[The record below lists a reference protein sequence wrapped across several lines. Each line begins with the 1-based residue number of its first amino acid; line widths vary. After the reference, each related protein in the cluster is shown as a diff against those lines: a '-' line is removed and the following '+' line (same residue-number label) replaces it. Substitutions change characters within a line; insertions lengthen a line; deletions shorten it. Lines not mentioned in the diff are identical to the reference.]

1 MAHTKDYILNECKKA
16 MANPSTFYQQ
26 PFVNYR
32 GRTTDTGELYNE
44 VVAEYV
50 CNHIDEF
57 IDGIKRITR
66 EETYKTESHTGE
78 HIPSDDRLE
87 EKIAVKIFNQ
97 GKKEALDF
105 VGKMIDYQTPLKNKI
120 DKDNE
125 GVGKIDLLSY
135 NEKNN
140 TLYILELK
148 KPDSKETMLRCVLE
162 GYTYMKTAD
171 IQKLFS
177 NFGRPANTKV
187 VACPFVFWGGYQ
199 NYEMNEERPWLK
211 KVMNLLNS
219 KPYYI
224 KEENGKYFVTD
235 KGKIMGK
242 YNSSERRI
250 KPLMNAIEDDPQNFE
265 KFLSVIR
272 ITGLGVPKEY
282 AYADDQSG
290 KKEKA
295 LKPTKNH
302 LLGLVKYLFG
312 KQADNYSVIGKDRV
326 DLLNGLEAAKKSAIS
341 EIEKNYENLPA
352 KAWYI
357 FEGHTYPDLY
367 IEGDDY
373 IIICEGKWTES
384 HITTETT
391 YLKTAKGEYR
401 NQMVRH
407 IQGALNSAGNKK
419 VYAFYIVDE
428 NCGYTKD
435 LEKDSFAE
443 QVEKETIS
451 LSYSEKM
458 DVISSYCG
466 YTTWQKLA
474 AVIDVKFLT
483 KDEID
488 KLS

>member
-1 MAHTKDYILNECKKA
+1 MAHTKDYILNECKNA

-97 GKKEALDF
+97 GKKENLDF
-105 VGKMIDYQTPLKNKI
+105 VGKMIDYQTPLKNKR
-120 DKDNE
+120 DEDNK
-125 GVGKIDLLSY
+125 GVGKIDLLAY
-135 NEKNN
+135 DGT

-148 KPDSKETMLRCVLE
+148 EPDSDETMLRCVFE
-162 GYTYMKTAD
+162 GFTYLKTLDAE
-171 IQKLFS
+171 KLLVDFKLPLS
-177 NFGRPANTKV
+177 TRV
-187 VACPFVFWGGYQ
+187 VSCPFVFWGRCQ
-199 NYEMNEERPWLK
+199 NDEMNEDRPWLK

-302 LLGLVKYLFG
+302 LLGLIEYLFG
-312 KQADNYSVIGKDRV
+312 KQADNYSVSGKNRE
-326 DLLNGLEAAKKSAIS
+326 DLLNGVEAAKKSAIS

-373 IIICEGKWTES
+373 IIICEGKWTEP